1 MSEPT
6 DITAPKDLTDFET
19 FVTELPT
26 LLLKHTPEEMGKF
39 VLAVRLNTIPVD
51 MSAAK
56 TPIQNLWD
64 IFVRDDQPTIRTVRS
79 SSFCGENLD
88 EILTKIGDEFL
99 KRKALVGGLTRSTS
113 PFEYYRDLKCI
124 IAGTI
129 SVNGFSPVFVTPPD
143 RKILPL
149 LQDPQLGSQLSI
161 GSKNELL
168 NSGVTTFAQLLGR
181 SVVDYLRELNFGRQ
195 SMNELNV
202 AFDALILERLGKL
215 PSLPLIDSRAPYRP
229 LFDFSPFNV
238 RQQIQSF
245 VEELDKQPDYA
256 PPIDDQIKPVSPVL
270 SMNFNLASFQR
281 MIANDSGRCV
291 WYRLPFAE
299 ATLNVRIFVDIA
311 RDAGNAFNAEIDFKQ
326 RVAVD
331 SNGKLSGIF
340 GRTVNGEIHLHIER
354 EGDNFTLVLT
364 ERAATPA

>member
-19 FVTELPT
+19 FVAELPE
-26 LLLKHTPEEMGKF
+26 LLLRKSPDEMQEL
-39 VLAVRLNTIPVD
+39 VLAVRLKTIPVFI
-51 MSAAK
+51 SSS
-56 TPIQNLWD
+56 LWKGFLKD
-64 IFVRDDQPTIRTVRS
+64 NQSTIDTVRS
-79 SSFCGENLD
+79 ATFRGDNLD

-99 KRKALVGGLTRSTS
+99 KRQALVGGLNRSS
-113 PFEYYRDLKCI
+113 LPAEYYHDLKVI
-124 IAGTI
+124 VAGT
-129 SVNGFSPVFVTPPD
+129 NDLDRFSPVFYFSPD
-143 RKILPL
+143 SKILPL
-149 LQDPQLGSQLSI
+149 LQDPTLGSQLPI
-161 GSKNELL
+161 RARNGLL
-168 NSGVTTFAQLLGR
+168 NNKVTTFAQLLGR
-181 SVVDYLRELNFGRQ
+181 SVADFRIPNFGQ
-195 SMNELNV
+195 KSINELNY
-202 AFDALILERLGKL
+202 AFDILIIERLGKK
-215 PSLPLIDSRAPYRP
+215 PSSPLINPNYVFNSRIGN
-229 LFDFSPFNV
+229 FSPFNV

-245 VEELDKQPDYA
+245 V
-256 PPIDDQIKPVSPVL
+256 DDQIKPVSPVL

-354 EGDNFTLVLT
+354 KGDNFTLVLT
-364 ERAATPA
+364 ERSATPA